1 MKKAALFAVCLVAL
15 IGLAEAIVL
24 LRVPIDPLRLGAALG
39 ALALTLSA
47 LVGFTQAGFVKYL
60 RRWAVRSGG
69 AALATPLLLLVP
81 YLIYAFGTNTFSLRA
96 AAKLTAYIV
105 VPTALLLPDRLRPRD
120 RMGWRDLAAMLALAL
135 PAAGHW
141 LEGIWPWPEELYFF
155 RPFYSVCIGA
165 YAFMV
170 VRNLEGIGYRLGFR
184 KGDVI
189 EGSADF
195 VAFGVLG
202 IPLGIVLDF
211 IHPHAGAFTPGQFA
225 LEFFGT
231 YLTIAIPEEFLF
243 RGILQNF
250 LVKSIRGK
258 RRALYGIVIAS
269 VAFGAAHLHHPPVP
283 NWKYGVMATLAGM
296 FYGNAFRARGR
307 ISASALTHTL
317 VDTVWHF
324 WF

>member
-1 MKKAALFAVCLVAL
+1 
-15 IGLAEAIVL
+15 
-24 LRVPIDPLRLGAALG
+24 
-39 ALALTLSA
+39 
-47 LVGFTQAGFVKYL
+47 VKHL
-60 RRWAVRSGG
+60 RRWAVRSTG

-81 YLIYAFGTNTFSLRA
+81 YLIYAFGTNTFSLAA

-135 PAAGHW
+135 PLAGHW
-141 LEGIWPWPEELYFF
+141 LEGIWSWPEELYFF

-165 YAFMV
+165 CAFMV
-170 VRNLEGIGYRLGFR
+170 MRNLEGIGYRLGFHR
-184 KGDVI
+184 GDVI
-189 EGSADF
+189 EGAADF

-211 IHPHAGAFTPGQFA
+211 IHPHAGAFALGQFA
-225 LEFFGT
+225 LKFLGI

-243 RGILQNF
+243 RGILQNL
-250 LVKSIRGK
+250 LVKSITGR

-269 VAFGAAHLHHPPVP
+269 VVFGAAHLHHPPVP
-283 NWKYGVMATLAGM
+283 NWKYGLMATLAGM